1 MAYQKRNNT
10 IVDKSFYFACE
21 TVLYAESLKQKRFYE
36 IANQILKSGT
46 SIGAN
51 VRESQRGVSTR
62 DFKNKLGIAL
72 KEADETQY
80 WLEIISETKIS
91 EIPEGYEDRCEE
103 LIKLLVT
110 IIKNS

>member
-1 MAYQKRNNT
+1 MGYKERNNT
-10 IVDKSFYFACE
+10 IVDKSFYFGCE
-21 TVLYAESLKQKRFYE
+21 IVLFSRVLKEKREFE
-36 IANQILKSGT
+36 IAHQLIKCGT

-51 VRESQRGVSTR
+51 VREYQRGVSTK

-72 KEADETQY
+72 KEVDETSF
-80 WLEIISETKIS
+80 WLDIIEETTI
-91 EIPEGYEDRCEE
+91 EIPNQLKSKCEE

>member
-1 MAYQKRNNT
+1 MGYKEKNNP
-10 IVDKSFYFACE
+10 IVDKSFYFGCE
-21 TVLYAESLKQKRFYE
+21 IVLFCRVLKEKREFE
-36 IANQILKSGT
+36 IANQLIKCGT

-51 VRESQRGVSTR
+51 VRESQRGVSTK

-72 KEADETQY
+72 KEADETLY
-80 WLEIISETKIS
+80 WLDIVEETTM
-91 EIPEGYEDRCEE
+91 EIPNRLKSKCIE

>member
-1 MAYQKRNNT
+1 MGYKEKNNP
-10 IVDKSFYFACE
+10 IVDKSFYFGCDI
-21 TVLYAESLKQKRFYE
+21 VLFSRDLKKKHEFE
-36 IANQILKSGT
+36 IASQIIRCGT

-51 VRESQRGVSTR
+51 VRESQRGVSTK

-72 KEADETQY
+72 KEADETLY
-80 WLEIISETKIS
+80 WLDLIEETIM
-91 EIPEGYEDRCEE
+91 EIPNQLKSKCEE